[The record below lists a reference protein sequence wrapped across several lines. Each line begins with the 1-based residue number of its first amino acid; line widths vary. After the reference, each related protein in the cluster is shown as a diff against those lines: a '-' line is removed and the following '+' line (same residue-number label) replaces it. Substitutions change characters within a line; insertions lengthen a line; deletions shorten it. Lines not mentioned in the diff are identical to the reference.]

1 MAKTSK
7 EYKEIEENYNPE
19 LEEKIRQEQNK
30 KDDSITFVQV
40 KFGLNFTEDELIA
53 IAEKPHSK
61 LAVITKKYVYQCVKY
76 VAEKYVKE
84 NVTKA

>member
-1 MAKTSK
+1 MAKTEK
-7 EYKEIEENYNPE
+7 EYREIEENYNPE

-30 KDDSITFVQV
+30 GEDITFVQV

-61 LAVITKKYVYQCVKY
+61 LAVMTKKYVYQCVKCA
-76 VAEKYVKE
+76 AEKYIKE
-84 NVTKA
+84 NVTKP

>member
-1 MAKTSK
+1 MAKTEK
-7 EYKEIEENYNPE
+7 ECKEIAGSYNPE

-30 KDDSITFVQV
+30 REDVTFVQV

-53 IAEKPHSK
+53 IAERPHSK

-76 VAEKYVKE
+76 AAEKYVKE
-84 NVTKA
+84 NVIKP

>member
-1 MAKTSK
+1 MAKTEK
-7 EYKEIEENYNPE
+7 EYKEIEESYNPE

-30 KDDSITFVQV
+30 GEDIAFVQV

-53 IAEKPHSK
+53 VAERPHSK

-76 VAEKYVKE
+76 AAEKYVKE
-84 NVTKA
+84 NVTKP

>member
-1 MAKTSK
+1 MAKTEK
-7 EYKEIEENYNPE
+7 EYREIEENYNPE

-30 KDDSITFVQV
+30 GGDIAFVQV

-61 LAVITKKYVYQCVKY
+61 LAVITKKYVYQCIKY
-76 VAEKYVKE
+76 AAEKYIKE
-84 NVTKA
+84 NVTKP

>member
-1 MAKTSK
+1 MAKTEK
-7 EYKEIEENYNPE
+7 EYKGIEGSYNPE

-30 KDDSITFVQV
+30 GEDITFVQV

-53 IAEKPHSK
+53 IAEKPHGK

-76 VAEKYVKE
+76 AAEKYVKE
-84 NVTKA
+84 NVTKP

>member
-1 MAKTSK
+1 MAKTEK
-7 EYKEIEENYNPE
+7 EYRGIEENYNPE

-30 KDDSITFVQV
+30 GEDITFVQV

-61 LAVITKKYVYQCVKY
+61 LAVIAKKYIYQCVKY
-76 VAEKYVKE
+76 AAEKYIKE
-84 NVTKA
+84 NVTKP